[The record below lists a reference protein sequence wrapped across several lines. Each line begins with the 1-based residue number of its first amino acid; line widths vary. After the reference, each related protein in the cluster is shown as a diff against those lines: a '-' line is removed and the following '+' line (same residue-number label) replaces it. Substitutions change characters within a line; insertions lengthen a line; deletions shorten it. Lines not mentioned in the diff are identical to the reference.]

1 MKKILGIIGS
11 PRKTGNCEIMV
22 KEISNNISEPHE
34 LQLLRLSDFNILPC
48 IGCYTCLF
56 KKGVCIQND
65 DLTKV
70 LNPMI
75 EADALIVAVPAYFL
89 GANACLKRFLDRGL
103 SFYTHIE
110 KLWGTPAVGVG
121 IAGIKGKE
129 GYTLLNIE
137 SFLNLTFSQNKQS
150 TIIYGAL
157 PGEIFLNKNN
167 KNVAAQLAAS
177 LFGPKHETK
186 TPSCSVC
193 GGSTFRFMGN
203 NEVRCMLCSNDGIFS
218 VQGTQP
224 VFEIN
229 RSEHELFLSKKEAL
243 LHKAW
248 LVGMKNRFLEEK
260 DKLKKISVAYKD
272 GGTWIK
278 P

>member
-1 MKKILGIIGS
+1 MKKILGLISS

-22 KEISNNISEPHE
+22 KEISNHISEPHE
-34 LQLLRLSDFNILPC
+34 LQLLRLSDFKILPC

-56 KKGVCIQND
+56 KTGVCVQKD
-65 DLTKV
+65 DFMTV
-70 LNPMI
+70 LNAI
-75 EADALIVAVPAYFL
+75 IQADALIVSVPAYFL
-89 GANACLKRFLDRGL
+89 GANSCLKRFLDRGL
-103 SFYTHIE
+103 AFYTHIE
-110 KLWGTPAVGVG
+110 QLWGTPAVGVG
-121 IAGIKGKE
+121 IAGIEGKE

-137 SFLNLTFSQNKQS
+137 SFVNLIFAQNKQS

-157 PGEIFLNKNN
+157 PGEIFLNKEN
-167 KNVAAQLAAS
+167 KKVAAQLAKS

-186 TPSCSVC
+186 EPSCSVC
-193 GGSTFRFMGN
+193 GGSTFRFMDN
-203 NEVRCMLCSNDGIFS
+203 NKVRCMLCSNDGSFS
-218 VQGTQP
+218 IQENRP
-224 VFEIN
+224 VFKIN

-248 LVGMKNRFLEEK
+248 LIGMKKRFFEEK
-260 DKLKKISVAYKD
+260 DKLKKISIEYKK